1 MSYFCEN
8 EAENIQ
14 NGYGY
19 VAQEDAKCKKSST
32 RQWTMPTR
40 LTLKKTLGLS
50 VIYSMP
56 AGRPLE
62 GPSHP

>member
-1 MSYFCEN
+1 MSYLCEN

-19 VAQEDAKCKKSST
+19 VAQEDAKCKKSSM

-56 AGRPLE
+56 TGRPLE
-62 GPSHP
+62 GPNRP

>member
-1 MSYFCEN
+1 MMSYLCEN

-19 VAQEDAKCKKSST
+19 VAQEGAKCKKSST

-40 LTLKKTLGLS
+40 LTGLKKISGALGYLL
-50 VIYSMP
+50 Y
-56 AGRPLE
+56 AYWATRT
-62 GPSHP
+62 